1 MKLCA
6 VRNGWLDWQ
15 FSLSRVS
22 PVMTTAAAV
31 LVFQTTSAEKMS
43 LDAKLLTTVFQ
54 VSKNYN
60 LAVITHTLTLIRN
73 LLAICISGLQ
83 CMIDAE
89 QPYCADVDECND
101 EREDFNKLDV
111 RTPFS
116 TSSLLLTVVHCTI
129 HINDRKHYNSNTFR
143 CAGITR
149 TASTQWAPSA
159 ASARMDST
167 AGRQTADA
175 SISTSEIQCADCI
188 KFLLDF
194 WIFFTTKPWP
204 AFGRRA

>member
-22 PVMTTAAAV
+22 PVTITAAAV
-31 LVFQTTSAEKMS
+31 LVSQTTSAEKMS

-54 VSKNYN
+54 VSSDYN

-111 RTPFS
+111 RTLFS

-129 HINDRKHYNSNTFR
+129 HINDRKRYNSNTFR
-143 CAGITR
+143 CAGITQ

-159 ASARMDST
+159 VNARMDST
-167 AGRQTADA
+167 AGRQIVDA
-175 SISTSEIQCADCI
+175 SILTSEIFI
-188 KFLLDF
+188 PPTVSYF
-194 WIFFTTKPWP
+194 
-204 AFGRRA
+204 